1 MKLRSIV
8 LIVLL
13 GVMVQPLRCQQAA
26 APLTKDQVMD
36 LVTAGMETPKLAKL
50 IQDHGIDFDLTDDY
64 LQALSKAGAEE
75 PIIQA
80 LRAARPKPLSRDE
93 VLKLVAGGVP
103 SPRAAALVKQH
114 GVNFVADEKFLQTV
128 RLAGGDDSVIDSLR
142 EANASAMAELTVTT
156 SPNAEVYLD
165 GEAQG
170 HASAQ
175 GELVL
180 KVKPGVHA
188 LKVTLTGKKDFQQNV
203 TLATRQTTKL
213 EARLE
218 DISGPTPA
226 PVESQD
232 PAYLGVG
239 IHALDD
245 ALAKQWKVPDTV
257 GALVA
262 SVSQG
267 GPADKVGIKM
277 GDVVRKFNGQPVQGP
292 QQLTDM
298 VAQQHPGAE
307 AALEILRGGQLI
319 EVNVTFAKRPAGYAA
334 LSITE
339 GALRGVGVQKL
350 TPALRAQW
358 SVPSNV
364 EGMLVS
370 QIDPQSASARV
381 GLQVGDVIEEINR
394 QPAHNLDDFSR
405 LAADLKNQQALL
417 LINRRGTGL
426 FLVITPNESKNGQKP

>member
-1 MKLRSIV
+1 MKLRFNI
-8 LIVLL
+8 LILLL
-13 GVMVQPLRCQQAA
+13 GVMVQPVRSQQAA
-26 APLTKDQVMD
+26 TPLTKDQVMD

-64 LQALSKAGAEE
+64 LQPLSKAGAEE
-75 PIIQA
+75 PVIQA
-80 LRAARPKPLSRDE
+80 LRAARPKPLSREE

-114 GVNFVADEKFLQTV
+114 GVDFVADEKFLQTV

-142 EANASAMAELTVTT
+142 EASASAMGELLVTT
-156 SPNAEVYLD
+156 SPKAEVYLD
-165 GEAQG
+165 GESQG
-170 HASAQ
+170 QASAQ

-180 KVKPGVHA
+180 KVTPGIHA

-203 TLATRQTTKL
+203 TLSLRQTTKL

-218 DISGPTPA
+218 DIPVPVPA
-226 PVESQD
+226 PVEPQD

-239 IHALDD
+239 MRALDD
-245 ALAKQWKVPDTV
+245 VLAKQWKVPNTV
-257 GALVA
+257 GVLVV

-267 GPADKVGIKM
+267 GPADKAGIKM
-277 GDVVRKFNGQPVQGP
+277 GDVVRKLNGQPVQNP

-307 AALEILRGGQLI
+307 APLEILRGGQLI
-319 EVNVTFAKRPAGYAA
+319 EVNVTFAKRPAGCAA

-370 QIDPQSASARV
+370 QIDAQSASARV

-394 QPAHNLDDFSR
+394 QAVHNLEVLGR
-405 LAADLKNQQALL
+405 VAAELKDQELVL
-417 LINRRGTGL
+417 LISHRGTGL
-426 FLVITPNESKNGQKP
+426 FLVITPTESKNGQKP

>member
-1 MKLRSIV
+1 
-8 LIVLL
+8 
-13 GVMVQPLRCQQAA
+13 
-26 APLTKDQVMD
+26 
-36 LVTAGMETPKLAKL
+36 
-50 IQDHGIDFDLTDDY
+50 
-64 LQALSKAGAEE
+64 
-75 PIIQA
+75 
-80 LRAARPKPLSRDE
+80 
-93 VLKLVAGGVP
+93 
-103 SPRAAALVKQH
+103 
-114 GVNFVADEKFLQTV
+114 
-128 RLAGGDDSVIDSLR
+128 
-142 EANASAMAELTVTT
+142 
-156 SPNAEVYLD
+156 
-165 GEAQG
+165 
-170 HASAQ
+170 
-175 GELVL
+175 VL
-180 KVKPGVHA
+180 KVKPGIHA
-188 LKVTLTGKKDFQQNV
+188 LKVSLTGKKDFQHSV

-262 SVSQG
+262 AVSPG
-267 GPADKVGIKM
+267 GPADKAGIKL
-277 GDVVRKFNGQPVQGP
+277 GDVVRKFNGQAVQGP

-319 EVNVTFAKRPAGYAA
+319 EVNVTFANRPAGFAA
-334 LSITE
+334 LTISD

-364 EGMLVS
+364 EGMVVS
-370 QIDPQSASARV
+370 QIDPQSASAQG
-381 GLQVGDVIEEINR
+381 GLQVGDVIEEMNR
-394 QPAHNLDDFSR
+394 QPAHSLDDFSR
-405 LAADLKNQQALL
+405 LAAELKNQQTLL
-417 LINRRGTGL
+417 LVSRRGTGL
-426 FLVITPNESKNGQKP
+426 FLVITPAESKNIQKP